1 MRQIEIPAE
10 KPAPIGGAAPTV
22 AVFSHGC
29 RANQEEIECLL
40 GALRDRGF
48 RPVPFGGSA
57 DWTIINTCSVT
68 HAGEADARRTIR
80 RAVRLSGGGRVVV
93 TGCFA
98 QRDPADA
105 ARLGADLVVGNGEK
119 WRIPDLLTSAAS
131 GEGSCTG
138 VLFQADPTTR
148 RFLGHGTRPSGFR
161 TRAALKVQDG
171 CDERCTY
178 CIIPSLRGRSVS
190 RDPDE
195 VLAEAR
201 LLVESGHQE
210 ITLTGIHT
218 AAYGADRGG
227 PNLAGL
233 LRRLL
238 AVERL
243 ERIRLNS
250 LEPQWVDAELLDTL
264 ASSPRFCRHL
274 HLPLQSGDAG
284 VLKRMGRGYRP
295 EAYREVAAR
304 ARAAIPGVGIGADV
318 MVGFPGED
326 EEAYANTV
334 ALLEEVRPS
343 YLHVFPYSERP
354 GVASARLPG
363 RVDEETKRRRARRLA
378 ALDRRFR
385 TAFLRAA
392 DGAVHDLIVEAKEDR
407 AGGAQCL
414 TDTYIRVAVET
425 DRSAGSWVTARLRWI
440 GDPRRMRGIAVDSA
454 VEESRR

>member
-1 MRQIEIPAE
+1 MREVASRGE
-10 KPAPIGGAAPTV
+10 AGGGGGGRPRTV

-48 RPVPFGGSA
+48 EPVPFGRPA

-68 HAGEADARRTIR
+68 QAGEADARRTVR
-80 RAVRLSGGGRVVV
+80 RALRISGGGRVVV

-105 ARLGADLVVGNGEK
+105 ARLGAHLVVGNSEK
-119 WRIPDLLTSAAS
+119 WRIPDLLSSADS

-138 VLFQADPTTR
+138 ILFREDPTTR
-148 RFLGHGTRPSGFR
+148 RFLRHGGLPGGLR

-195 VLAEAR
+195 ILSEAR
-201 LLVESGHQE
+201 LLVCSGHRE

-218 AAYGADRGG
+218 AAYGVDRGG

-233 LRRLL
+233 LQLL
-238 AVERL
+238 LEVGGL

-250 LEPQWVDAELLDTL
+250 LEPQWVDRELLATL

-284 VLKRMGRGYRP
+284 ILRRMGRGYRP
-295 EAYREVAAR
+295 EEYREAVAR

-326 EEAYANTV
+326 EAAFDRTV
-334 ALLEEVRPS
+334 SLLEEVRPA

-354 GVASARLPG
+354 GVASGRLPG
-363 RVDEETKRRRARRLA
+363 QVEEGTKRRRARKLA
-378 ALDRRFR
+378 ALDRRLR
-385 TAFLRAA
+385 AAYLRAA
-392 DGAVHDLIVEAKEDR
+392 DGEVHDLIVEAKEDP

-425 DRSAGSWVTARLRWI
+425 DRPPGSWVRARLRWI
-440 GDPRRMRGIAVDSA
+440 EDPRRMRGTAVGA
-454 VEESRR
+454 VAESGDR